1 MKNED
6 ILLAAQKEKNRG
18 KEFENKASI
27 KSNLFGSFVALLV
40 GILLFMLEY
49 CIKDSVNVGLIAIGM
64 TASGAQSLFEG
75 IKVKKAYWIIIG
87 AVQLLIALFAILV
100 FISKLVTK

>member
-64 TASGAQSLFEG
+64 TALGAQSLFEG